1 MLRKPSFCLV
11 LFFALCT
18 VNFSTIAQNYPIDL
32 PDSWERG
39 EAIPL
44 FNGEDLDYWYTFIKD
59 RGRDEDPKNVFQVD
73 DGILTITG
81 EEWGCITT
89 NNPYD
94 NYILKTSFRWE
105 GETYGD
111 RKAKARDSGLLIHSQ
126 GNDGG
131 YNGIW
136 MYGIEVQIIEGGTGD
151 FLVVG
156 DGSETFGLSAPV
168 SKDLQ
173 GSSHL
178 YEPGG
183 DLKRIN
189 RGRINWYGRSPKW
202 TDTIDFRG
210 KKEVEKKVGKW
221 NELEVQ
227 TWEGNIAVFL
237 NGKLVNFGTGVKP
250 EFGRIQVQSE
260 GATIEFR
267 EITLYPLIK

>member
-1 MLRKPSFCLV
+1 MLRKPSICLV
-11 LFFALCT
+11 LFFAFNL
-18 VNFSTIAQNYPIDL
+18 VRFSAFAQSYPIDL
-32 PDSWERG
+32 PDSWEKG
-39 EAIPL
+39 EAIAL
-44 FNGEDLDYWYTFIKD
+44 FDGDDLNHWYTFIKD
-59 RGRDEDPKNVFQVD
+59 RGRDEDPKKVFQVE
-73 DGILTITG
+73 DGILTISG

-89 NNPYD
+89 INPYD

-111 RKAKARDSGLLIHSQ
+111 RKTKARDSGFLIHSK
-126 GNDGG
+126 GKDGG
-131 YNGIW
+131 YSGIW
-136 MYGIEVQIIEGGTGD
+136 MHGIEVQIIEGGTGD

-156 DGSETFGLSAPV
+156 DGTETFGLSAPV
-168 SKDLQ
+168 AKELQ

-189 RGRINWYGRSPKW
+189 KGRINWYGRSPKW
-202 TDTIDFRG
+202 SDTIGFRG
-210 KKEVEKKVGKW
+210 KKEVEKKMGKW
-221 NELEVQ
+221 NDLEIQ

-237 NGKLVNFGTGVKP
+237 NGKLVNFATNVKP

-260 GATIEFR
+260 GATIAFK